1 MLAIL
6 VMMLSP
12 SPDQKFTLNRSRQQS
27 KVLLL
32 KFLTCSG
39 FHLEYLA
46 VALLLL
52 AVTADMFLG

>member
-12 SPDQKFTLNRSRQQS
+12 SPDQKCTLNHSRQQS
-27 KVLLL
+27 DVLPL
-32 KFLTCSG
+32 KFLACSG
-39 FHLEYLA
+39 FHLGYLV

-52 AVTADMFLG
+52 ASSADMFLG